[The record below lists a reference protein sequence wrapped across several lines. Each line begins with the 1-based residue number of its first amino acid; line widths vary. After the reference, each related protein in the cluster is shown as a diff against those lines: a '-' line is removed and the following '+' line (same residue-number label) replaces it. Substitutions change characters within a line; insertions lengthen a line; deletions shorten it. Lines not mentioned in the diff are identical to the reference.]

1 MLIFIFCFSF
11 RAAVEKLHSVDNAFR
26 HQLESVQAAHQADLL
41 QLENQKRAQIDQA
54 NSKVNSSTFY
64 I

>member
-11 RAAVEKLHSVDNAFR
+11 RAAVEKLRSVDNAFR